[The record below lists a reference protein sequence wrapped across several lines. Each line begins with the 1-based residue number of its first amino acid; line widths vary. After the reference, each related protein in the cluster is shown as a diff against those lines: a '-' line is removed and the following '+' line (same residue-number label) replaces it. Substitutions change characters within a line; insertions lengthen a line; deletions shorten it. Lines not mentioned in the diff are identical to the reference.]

1 MKTVSSSARGFT
13 LVEIM
18 IVVGIV
24 GLLSALAIPA
34 LLHAKGRSQDTLALN
49 TLRQL
54 YDAQERFFTEDGAGR
69 KSVKVPELV
78 KQGYASH
85 ALDVAT
91 QHDIGA
97 WDTSVLRVTTLK
109 PGTPLSISEKFYS
122 GRRVTRGRSMT
133 YPAPQ

>member
-1 MKTVSSSARGFT
+1 MKTFSPSARGFT

-69 KSVKVPELV
+69 KTVQFPELL
-78 KQGYASH
+78 KRGYASH
-85 ALDVAT
+85 SLDVAL
-91 QHDIGA
+91 QHNIGA
-97 WDTSVLRVTTLK
+97 WDTTALRAMSLR
-109 PGTPLSISEKFYS
+109 PGLPLTIHEQFVS
-122 GRRVTRGRSMT
+122 GRRVSLGRSMT
-133 YPAPQ
+133 YPTPQ